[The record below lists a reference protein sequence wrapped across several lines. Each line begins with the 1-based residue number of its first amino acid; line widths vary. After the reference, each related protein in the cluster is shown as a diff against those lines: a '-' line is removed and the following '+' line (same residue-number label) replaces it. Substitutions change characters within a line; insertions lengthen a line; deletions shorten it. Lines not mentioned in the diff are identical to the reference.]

1 MEKITC
7 DTIIDYLKEVI
18 EKKQILPPETFI
30 DAAEKLNILRSD
42 EDDNLVGLM
51 QKVAQLKSN
60 SILSGNSVAEAKVHA
75 EASDDYK
82 LMLMQ
87 KMRCER
93 ITEFIR
99 IEKIRARIK
108 EQEYREGKY

>member
-42 EDDNLVGLM
+42 EDDKLVNLM

-60 SILSGNSVAEAKVHA
+60 SILQGASVAQAKVHA
-75 EASDDYK
+75 EASDSYK
-82 LMLMQ
+82 EMLIQ

-99 IEKIRARIK
+99 IEKIRARLMNTQFI
-108 EQEYREGKY
+108 Q

>member
-7 DTIIDYLKEVI
+7 DTIIDFLKNIIE
-18 EKKQILPPETFI
+18 EKKILPPSVFI

-42 EDDNLVGLM
+42 EDDKLVGLM

-60 SILSGNSVAEAKVHA
+60 SILSGNSVAQAKVHA

-99 IEKIRARIK
+99 IEKIRARLK
-108 EQEYREGKY
+108 DTDLSGF